1 MAARASWRER
11 PSLLSR
17 SFQSASIESGVEMKP
32 TNGQQGTGDKIEN
45 TNAMN
50 ASDKRVGFSCGAG
63 CEAGLLVGVL
73 LNWVTEC

>member
-1 MAARASWRER
+1 M
-11 PSLLSR
+11 
-17 SFQSASIESGVEMKP
+17 ESGVEIKP

-50 ASDKRVGFSCGAG
+50 ASERRVGFSWGADCGAG
-63 CEAGLLVGVL
+63 VLVGVL